1 MTTRIFSAGSHGTAG
16 AHVGGLFFHFTRG
29 DGTDYRYYV
38 QVMKDFPWT
47 EQGRAYIAGVEEL
60 GVTYLG
66 CFLHRAYF
74 RWVDDGRPEEMFSDL
89 ASQAQEARCVRSAQI
104 FAAALC
110 ALGAA
115 MQFYTAWEYL
125 YAAQIYEELYAELI
139 AAGGPSVVAAWRQCS
154 AFRGSPSPY
163 GARAQP
169 CARTK
174 SGRRSKTSSVSASER
189 RIAMV
194 KDKKVL
200 PHLSSYANDPE
211 RIEEQANRMAKEG
224 WILEKFGSLFSTY
237 RRGKAGEY
245 EYRVQV
251 KEAGIDRLTYIA
263 ELTEF
268 GIEEVGGV
276 GDLLVLRKKA
286 DGTPFDLYSDLDS
299 LIAQQKKAVRY
310 LRAGLLLSLGWMSI
324 TLMNILMTLMNANVI
339 GKYAG
344 MAAISFRS
352 SQVFLLAASALL
364 LPICIVGIVDCPR
377 GLRRAKQKIAALEA
391 ERVIQE

>member
-1 MTTRIFSAGSHGTAG
+1 
-16 AHVGGLFFHFTRG
+16 
-29 DGTDYRYYV
+29 
-38 QVMKDFPWT
+38 
-47 EQGRAYIAGVEEL
+47 
-60 GVTYLG
+60 
-66 CFLHRAYF
+66 
-74 RWVDDGRPEEMFSDL
+74 
-89 ASQAQEARCVRSAQI
+89 
-104 FAAALC
+104 
-110 ALGAA
+110 
-115 MQFYTAWEYL
+115 
-125 YAAQIYEELYAELI
+125 
-139 AAGGPSVVAAWRQCS
+139 
-154 AFRGSPSPY
+154 
-163 GARAQP
+163 
-169 CARTK
+169 
-174 SGRRSKTSSVSASER
+174 
-189 RIAMV
+189 MV

-200 PHLSSYANDPE
+200 PHLSSYAIDPE

-310 LRAGLLLSLGWMSI
+310 LRGGLIASFFWGSMM
-324 TLMNILMTLMNANVI
+324 LMNVLTTLMNANVI
-339 GKYAG
+339 GWYAG
-344 MAAISFRS
+344 KAAINFSTAK
-352 SQVFLLAASALL
+352 VLMLVAASLL
-364 LPICIVGIVDCPR
+364 LLVCIVGIVDCPI

-391 ERVIQE
+391 ERVVQE

>member
-1 MTTRIFSAGSHGTAG
+1 
-16 AHVGGLFFHFTRG
+16 
-29 DGTDYRYYV
+29 
-38 QVMKDFPWT
+38 
-47 EQGRAYIAGVEEL
+47 
-60 GVTYLG
+60 
-66 CFLHRAYF
+66 
-74 RWVDDGRPEEMFSDL
+74 
-89 ASQAQEARCVRSAQI
+89 
-104 FAAALC
+104 
-110 ALGAA
+110 
-115 MQFYTAWEYL
+115 
-125 YAAQIYEELYAELI
+125 
-139 AAGGPSVVAAWRQCS
+139 
-154 AFRGSPSPY
+154 
-163 GARAQP
+163 
-169 CARTK
+169 
-174 SGRRSKTSSVSASER
+174 
-189 RIAMV
+189 MV

-251 KEAGIDRLTYIA
+251 KEAGMDRLVYTA
-263 ELTEF
+263 ELAEF

-299 LIAQQKKAVRY
+299 RIAQQKKAVRY

-364 LPICIVGIVDCPR
+364 LPICIVGIVDCRGTAPR
-377 GLRRAKQKIAALEA
+377 ETEDRGARSRARDSGMKGEQKWQRR
-391 ERVIQE
+391 

>member
-1 MTTRIFSAGSHGTAG
+1 
-16 AHVGGLFFHFTRG
+16 
-29 DGTDYRYYV
+29 
-38 QVMKDFPWT
+38 
-47 EQGRAYIAGVEEL
+47 
-60 GVTYLG
+60 
-66 CFLHRAYF
+66 
-74 RWVDDGRPEEMFSDL
+74 
-89 ASQAQEARCVRSAQI
+89 
-104 FAAALC
+104 
-110 ALGAA
+110 
-115 MQFYTAWEYL
+115 
-125 YAAQIYEELYAELI
+125 
-139 AAGGPSVVAAWRQCS
+139 
-154 AFRGSPSPY
+154 
-163 GARAQP
+163 
-169 CARTK
+169 
-174 SGRRSKTSSVSASER
+174 
-189 RIAMV
+189 MV

-251 KEAGIDRLTYIA
+251 KEAGMDRLVYTA
-263 ELTEF
+263 ELAEF

-324 TLMNILMTLMNANVI
+324 TLMNILTTLMNANVI

-344 MAAISFRS
+344 MAAINFRA

-364 LPICIVGIVDCPR
+364 LSICVVGIIDCPI
-377 GLRRAKQKIAALEA
+377 GLRRAVYPRIVPNERKAQKARSRARDSGVTRILQNAAARCRIALRKNKHAGGKPT
-391 ERVIQE
+391 

>member
-1 MTTRIFSAGSHGTAG
+1 
-16 AHVGGLFFHFTRG
+16 
-29 DGTDYRYYV
+29 
-38 QVMKDFPWT
+38 
-47 EQGRAYIAGVEEL
+47 
-60 GVTYLG
+60 
-66 CFLHRAYF
+66 
-74 RWVDDGRPEEMFSDL
+74 
-89 ASQAQEARCVRSAQI
+89 
-104 FAAALC
+104 
-110 ALGAA
+110 
-115 MQFYTAWEYL
+115 
-125 YAAQIYEELYAELI
+125 
-139 AAGGPSVVAAWRQCS
+139 
-154 AFRGSPSPY
+154 
-163 GARAQP
+163 
-169 CARTK
+169 
-174 SGRRSKTSSVSASER
+174 
-189 RIAMV
+189 MV

-324 TLMNILMTLMNANVI
+324 TLMNANVI

-364 LPICIVGIVDCPR
+364 LLICIVGIVDCPR
-377 GLRRAKQKIAALEA
+377 GLRRAKRKITSLEA
-391 ERVIQE
+391 ERVVQE

>member
-1 MTTRIFSAGSHGTAG
+1 
-16 AHVGGLFFHFTRG
+16 
-29 DGTDYRYYV
+29 
-38 QVMKDFPWT
+38 
-47 EQGRAYIAGVEEL
+47 
-60 GVTYLG
+60 
-66 CFLHRAYF
+66 
-74 RWVDDGRPEEMFSDL
+74 
-89 ASQAQEARCVRSAQI
+89 
-104 FAAALC
+104 
-110 ALGAA
+110 
-115 MQFYTAWEYL
+115 
-125 YAAQIYEELYAELI
+125 
-139 AAGGPSVVAAWRQCS
+139 
-154 AFRGSPSPY
+154 
-163 GARAQP
+163 
-169 CARTK
+169 
-174 SGRRSKTSSVSASER
+174 
-189 RIAMV
+189 MV

-237 RRGKAGEY
+237 RRGAPNEY

-310 LRAGLLLSLGWMSI
+310 LRAGMLLSLGWMSI
-324 TLMNILMTLMNANVI
+324 TLMNANVI

>member
-1 MTTRIFSAGSHGTAG
+1 
-16 AHVGGLFFHFTRG
+16 
-29 DGTDYRYYV
+29 
-38 QVMKDFPWT
+38 
-47 EQGRAYIAGVEEL
+47 
-60 GVTYLG
+60 
-66 CFLHRAYF
+66 
-74 RWVDDGRPEEMFSDL
+74 
-89 ASQAQEARCVRSAQI
+89 
-104 FAAALC
+104 
-110 ALGAA
+110 
-115 MQFYTAWEYL
+115 
-125 YAAQIYEELYAELI
+125 
-139 AAGGPSVVAAWRQCS
+139 
-154 AFRGSPSPY
+154 
-163 GARAQP
+163 
-169 CARTK
+169 
-174 SGRRSKTSSVSASER
+174 
-189 RIAMV
+189 MV

-237 RRGKAGEY
+237 RRGK
-245 EYRVQV
+245 V

>member
-1 MTTRIFSAGSHGTAG
+1 MA
-16 AHVGGLFFHFTRG
+16 
-29 DGTDYRYYV
+29 
-38 QVMKDFPWT
+38 
-47 EQGRAYIAGVEEL
+47 
-60 GVTYLG
+60 
-66 CFLHRAYF
+66 
-74 RWVDDGRPEEMFSDL
+74 
-89 ASQAQEARCVRSAQI
+89 
-104 FAAALC
+104 
-110 ALGAA
+110 
-115 MQFYTAWEYL
+115 
-125 YAAQIYEELYAELI
+125 
-139 AAGGPSVVAAWRQCS
+139 
-154 AFRGSPSPY
+154 
-163 GARAQP
+163 
-169 CARTK
+169 
-174 SGRRSKTSSVSASER
+174 
-189 RIAMV
+189 
-194 KDKKVL
+194 KDKKIRL
-200 PHLSSYANDPE
+200 HLSSYAIDPE
-211 RIEEQANRMAKEG
+211 RIERRANEMAKEG
-224 WILEKFGSLFSTY
+224 WLLEKFGSLVSAY
-237 RRGKAGEY
+237 RRGEPNEY

-268 GIEEVGGV
+268 GIEEIGSV

-377 GLRRAKQKIAALEA
+377 GLRRAKRKIASLEA
-391 ERVIQE
+391 ERVVQE